1 MQKNRDKKMGLL
13 YNKKENI
20 TYVTRR
26 IMKLYFAP
34 LEGITTYTY
43 RNTHAEFFGGCDA
56 YFAPFIT
63 PSDNER
69 LSIKSLR
76 DIVPGKN
83 QVMLIPQVLTN
94 QSQSFTKFEDMIKD
108 LGYKDININLGC
120 PSGTVVKKNR
130 GSGFLRDPLAVDC
143 FLAQVYESSG
153 LRVSVKTRSGF
164 SSGLEL
170 EKLIE
175 IYNKYPM
182 ESLIIHPRTREEF
195 YKGEPDMAVFDAAFK
210 ASKNPVCYN
219 GNIFSMQDYKKVVQN
234 YPELE
239 GVMIGRGAIANPAI
253 FREIKGGRKTETA
266 ELAEFTQVLAERYLK
281 VLGSEV
287 YTLHKLKEIWLY
299 TMWMYPAEK
308 KLLKAIK
315 KSNRLADIMAAV
327 KALPRLE
334 EG

>member
-1 MQKNRDKKMGLL
+1 
-13 YNKKENI
+13 
-20 TYVTRR
+20 
-26 IMKLYFAP
+26 MKLYFAP

-43 RNTHAEFFGGCDA
+43 RNTHTEFFGGCDA

-76 DIVPGKN
+76 DIVPEKN
-83 QVMLIPQVLTN
+83 KDVRLIPQVLTN
-94 QSQSFTKFEDMIKD
+94 QSQSFMKFEDMVRD

-130 GSGFLRDPLAVDC
+130 GSGFLRDPENLDC
-143 FLAQVYESSG
+143 FLSQVYEKSE

-164 SSGLEL
+164 SSGGEL
-170 EKLIE
+170 EKLME

-182 ESLIIHPRTREEF
+182 EELIIHPRTREEY
-195 YKGEPDMAVFDAAFK
+195 YKGEPDMLAFGSAFK
-210 ASKNPVCYN
+210 ASRNSVCYN
-219 GNIFSMQDYKKVVQN
+219 GNIFSVQDYKEITEK
-234 YPELE
+234 YPGLA

-266 ELAEFTQVLAERYLK
+266 ELAEFTNVLAERYLK

-299 TMWMYPAEK
+299 TMWMYPTEK
-308 KLLKAIK
+308 KLLKTIK
-315 KSNRLADIMAAV
+315 KSNKLGDLLAAV
-327 KALPRLE
+327 KALPKLRE

>member
-1 MQKNRDKKMGLL
+1 
-13 YNKKENI
+13 
-20 TYVTRR
+20 
-26 IMKLYFAP
+26 MKLYFAP

-43 RNTHAEFFGGCDA
+43 RNTHREFFGGCDA

-76 DIVPGKN
+76 DIVPEKN
-83 QVMLIPQVLTN
+83 VNVRLIPQVLTN
-94 QSQSFTKFEDMIKD
+94 QSQSFMKFEDMIKN

-130 GSGFLRDPLAVDC
+130 GSGFLRDPLGVDC
-143 FLAQVYESSG
+143 FLSEIYEKSG
-153 LRVSVKTRSGF
+153 LRISVKTRSGF
-164 SSGLEL
+164 ASGLEL
-170 EKLIE
+170 EKLME

-182 ESLIIHPRTREEF
+182 ENLIIHPRAREEF
-195 YKGEPDMAVFDAAFK
+195 YKGEPDMTVFDAAFK
-210 ASKNPVCYN
+210 VSKNPVCYN
-219 GNIFSMQDYKKVVQN
+219 GNIFSVQDYNVVAEE
-234 YPELE
+234 YPGLE

-266 ELAEFTQVLAERYLK
+266 ELTEFTRVLAERYLK

-315 KSNRLADIMAAV
+315 KSNKLCDLLAAV
-327 KALPRLE
+327 KALPEIGE
-334 EG
+334 EKGII

>member
-1 MQKNRDKKMGLL
+1 
-13 YNKKENI
+13 
-20 TYVTRR
+20 
-26 IMKLYFAP
+26 MKLYFAP

-76 DIVPGKN
+76 DIVPEKN
-83 QVMLIPQVLTN
+83 KNVRLIPQVLTN
-94 QSQSFTKFEDMIKD
+94 QSQSFIKFEDMISR
-108 LGYKDININLGC
+108 LGYKTVNINLGC

-130 GSGFLRDPLAVDC
+130 GAGFLRDPEGIDC
-143 FLAQVYESSG
+143 FLSELFEKSR
-153 LRVSVKTRSGF
+153 LKISVKTRSGF
-164 SSGLEL
+164 SSGHEI
-170 EKLIE
+170 EKLVE

-182 ESLIIHPRTREEF
+182 EKLIIHPRTREAF
-195 YKGEPDMAVFDAAFK
+195 YKGEPDMLAFDTALK
-210 ASKNPVCYN
+210 ASNNRVCYN
-219 GNIFSMQDYKKVVQN
+219 GNIFSAQKYNEVSEK
-234 YPELE
+234 YPELA
-239 GVMIGRGAIANPAI
+239 GVMIGRGAIANPAV

-266 ELAEFTQVLAERYLK
+266 ELTEFTRVLAERYLN

-299 TMWMYPAEK
+299 TMWMYPNEK

-315 KSNRLADIMAAV
+315 KANQLGDLLAAV
-327 KALPRLE
+327 KALPNIGE
-334 EG
+334 

>member
-1 MQKNRDKKMGLL
+1 MLR
-13 YNKKENI
+13 E
-20 TYVTRR
+20 R

-76 DIVPGKN
+76 DIVPEKN
-83 QVMLIPQVLTN
+83 KNIRLIPQVLTTR
-94 QSQSFTKFEDMIKD
+94 SQSFMKFEDKIKE
-108 LGYKDININLGC
+108 LGYNEININLGC

-130 GSGFLRDPLAVDC
+130 GSGFLRDPEAVDC
-143 FLAQVYESSG
+143 FLAEVYEKSG
-153 LRVSVKTRSGF
+153 LKVSVKTRSGF
-164 SSGLEL
+164 ASGQEI
-170 EKLIE
+170 EKLME

-182 ESLIIHPRTREEF
+182 EELIIHPRTREEY
-195 YKGEPDMAVFDAAFK
+195 YKGEPDMAAFDATIT

-219 GNIFSMQDYKKVVQN
+219 GNIFSAKKYKAITEK
-234 YPELE
+234 YPGLE
-239 GVMIGRGAIANPAI
+239 RVMIGRGAIANPGI

-266 ELAEFTQVLAERYLK
+266 ELSEFTRVLAERYLE

-315 KSNRLADIMAAV
+315 KAKTLTDIIAAV
-327 KALPRLE
+327 MALPKIKD